1 MAGRP
6 RRIPDSDLTKKF
18 HDWRSDAGLTVSA
31 TAGRLGIAPSTLT
44 RSLKTGSFS
53 FDMQR
58 RLKRLIEGKP
68 GAPSGAASATRP
80 AVDALSIKDLH
91 LLHEFVN
98 LIPKAEAILKSVLD
112 LRAEGE
118 KP

>member
-6 RRIPDSDLTKKF
+6 RRIPDPDLAKKF

-44 RSLKTGSFS
+44 RSLKTNSFS
-53 FDMQR
+53 FDMR
-58 RLKRLIEGKP
+58 GRLKRLVEGKP
-68 GAPSGAASATRP
+68 VAPSWAASAARP
-80 AVDALSIKDLH
+80 TVDGLSIKDLH

>member
-6 RRIPDSDLTKKF
+6 KRIPDPDLAKKF

-31 TAGRLGIAPSTLT
+31 AAGRLDIAPSTLT
-44 RSLKTGSFS
+44 RSLKSDSFS
-53 FDMQR
+53 FDLQR
-58 RLKRLIEGKP
+58 RLKRLIEGGS
-68 GAPSGAASATRP
+68 GAPSWAASAARP
-80 AVDALSIKDLH
+80 AFDALSIKDLH

-112 LRAEGE
+112 LRAEGDT
-118 KP
+118 P